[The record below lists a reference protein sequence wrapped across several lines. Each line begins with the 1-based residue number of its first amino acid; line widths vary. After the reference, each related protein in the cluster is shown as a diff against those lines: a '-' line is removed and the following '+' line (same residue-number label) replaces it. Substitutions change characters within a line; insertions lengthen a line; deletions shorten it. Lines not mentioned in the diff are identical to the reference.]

1 MNSSIVQI
9 SEHARQILS
18 GVKNIVRSFQP
29 SASLYL
35 YGSAARRERTQES
48 DYDILV
54 LTDNTLSTKEEDEI
68 IDAVYDLELEYSV
81 VISLIFYT
89 EAEWQNPVFSFH
101 PFHQN
106 VEKDAIFA

>member
-1 MNSSIVQI
+1 MNSLSVQI
-9 SEHARQILS
+9 SEHDRQILS
-18 GVKNIVRSFQP
+18 SVKNIVHSFQP

-35 YGSAARRERTQES
+35 YGSAARSERSQES

-54 LTDNTLSTKEEDEI
+54 LTDNNLSTKEEDEI
-68 IDAVYDLELEYSV
+68 IDAVYDLELNCGV

-89 EAEWQNPVFSFH
+89 KAEWQNPAFSYH

-106 VEKDAIFA
+106 VEKEAIFT